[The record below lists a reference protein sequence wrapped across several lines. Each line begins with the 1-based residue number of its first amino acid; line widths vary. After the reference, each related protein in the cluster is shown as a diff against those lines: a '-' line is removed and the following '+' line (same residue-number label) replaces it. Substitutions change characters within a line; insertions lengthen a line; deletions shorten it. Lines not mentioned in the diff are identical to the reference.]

1 MLRMPEFQVAL
12 PSSAQEAARLMH
24 DLDDAM
30 FVAGGTDLLPNLK
43 HGLHQPSHLISLSG
57 IPEMNGITLEAD
69 GTLHIGAST
78 TLDTIVSSP
87 VVTTSLPGL
96 AVAAASVAG
105 PQHRNMG
112 TIGGNIMLDTRCLYY
127 NQSLPWRKSLGYC
140 LKKDG
145 DWCHV
150 IGSKAT
156 CVAAHSADTPPV
168 LLATGAILCFETAEG
183 GVEVSLKDLYQ
194 QDGRYLKNHS
204 LDRNTLL
211 TAVKIPPRAVGHRST
226 YRKVR
231 ARDSVDFPQL
241 GIGLAAGFDGGVCT
255 ELVAVVSAVMPKPK
269 FLKKMDQAVGTR
281 LDDATINTLAEAA
294 FKQVRPQ
301 SSIHGSPAWR
311 RHMAKVEMK
320 RGLIAL
326 RDQA

>member
-1 MLRMPEFQVAL
+1 MPEFQVEMPSTAEEAVAL
-12 PSSAQEAARLMH
+12 MSRLE
-24 DLDDAM
+24 DAM
-30 FVAGGTDLLPNLK
+30 YIAGGTDLLPNLK
-43 HGLHQPSHLISLSG
+43 HALHQPTHLISLSNIG
-57 IPEMNGITLEAD
+57 EMSGVCIDDD
-69 GTLHIGAST
+69 GTLHMGAGT
-78 TLDTIVSSP
+78 TLTTIVNSEI
-87 VVTTSLPGL
+87 VQGALPGL

-127 NQSLPWRKSLGYC
+127 NQSLQWRKSLGYC

-168 LLATGAILCFETAEG
+168 LLATKAILRFETPDGPLEIPL
-183 GVEVSLKDLYQ
+183 EQLYK
-194 QDGRYLKNHS
+194 QDGRYLDNHS
-204 LDRNTLL
+204 IGRTALL
-211 TAVKIPPRAVGHRST
+211 TGIQVPPRAAGHRST

-231 ARDSVDFPQL
+231 ARNAVDFPQL
-241 GIGLAAGFDGGVCT
+241 GLGLSAGFDGDICT

-269 FLKKMDQAVGTR
+269 FLKKMDQAVGTS
-281 LDDATINTLAEAA
+281 LDDATIEALAEAA

-301 SSIHGSPAWR
+301 TSIHGSPAWR
-311 RHMAKVEMK
+311 RHMAKVEMR
-320 RGLIAL
+320 RGLLAL

>member
-12 PSSAQEAARLMH
+12 PSTTQEAARLMSE
-24 DLDDAM
+24 LDGAM
-30 FVAGGTDLLPNLK
+30 FIAGGTDLLPNLK
-43 HGLHQPSHLISLSG
+43 HALHQPSHLISLSG
-57 IPEMNGITLEAD
+57 IPEMSGIAMDAD

-78 TLDTIVSSP
+78 TLDTIASSA
-87 VVTTSLPGL
+87 VVHSALPGL

-127 NQSLPWRKSLGYC
+127 NQSLQWRKSLGYC

-168 LLATGAILCFETAEG
+168 LLATGAVLNFETPDG
-183 GVEVSLKDLYQ
+183 PVEVSLEQLYK

-204 LDRNTLL
+204 IDRNTLL
-211 TAVKIPPRAVGHRST
+211 TGITVPPRAPGHRST

-241 GIGLAAGFDGGVCT
+241 GLGLAAGFDGETCT

-269 FLKKMDQAVGTR
+269 FLKKMDQAVGTS
-281 LDDATINTLAEAA
+281 LDDATIEALAEAA

-311 RHMAKVEMK
+311 RHMARVEMK
-320 RGLIAL
+320 RGLQAL
-326 RDQA
+326 RAQV

>member
-12 PSSAQEAARLMH
+12 PSTVQEAARLMSE
-24 DLDDAM
+24 LDEAM
-30 FVAGGTDLLPNLK
+30 FIAGGTDLLPNLK

-57 IPEMNGITLEAD
+57 IQEMKGITLGDD
-69 GTLHIGAST
+69 GTLHLGAST
-78 TLDTIVSSP
+78 TLDTLASDPNVLSA
-87 VVTTSLPGL
+87 LPGL

-168 LLATGAILCFETAEG
+168 LLATGAILCFETVDGA
-183 GVEVSLKDLYQ
+183 VEVPLKDLYQ
-194 QDGRYLKNHS
+194 QDGRYLNNHS
-204 LDRNTLL
+204 IDRSTLL
-211 TAVKIPPRAVGHRST
+211 TAIKVPPRASGHRST

-241 GIGLAAGFDGGVCT
+241 GLGLAGGFDGSVCT
-255 ELVAVVSAVMPKPK
+255 ELVAVISAVMPKPK
-269 FLKKMDQAVGTR
+269 FLKKMDQAIGTS
-281 LDDATINTLAEAA
+281 LDDATIDALADAT

-311 RHMAKVEMK
+311 RHMAKVEM
-320 RGLIAL
+320 RRAL
-326 RDQA
+326 VTLREQG